1 MVGPAGHGD
10 PHPVA
15 THVDKVCIHAGSLLF
30 QRQSYSATLHSSHQ
44 VLARVYM
51 ARSDVGYTVRTAA
64 VHVWKTVVSNT
75 PRTLGEILPALME
88 QVIDA
93 LASAGER
100 PGLVGSQ
107 LTPLLA

>member
-1 MVGPAGHGD
+1 MG
-10 PHPVA
+10 
-15 THVDKVCIHAGSLLF
+15 L
-30 QRQSYSATLHSSHQ
+30 Q

-88 QVIDA
+88 QVIEA
-93 LASAGER
+93 LASAGDR
-100 PGLVGSQ
+100 PR
-107 LTPLLA
+107 PWLATCNNSAEASDHE